1 MVNVEY
7 SEITFIILKNMHHKK
22 NALIWQF
29 QKEGSDNYN
38 YLIGTMHVHDERA
51 FQFEEMFKMAI
62 LKCSQFATEL
72 NLDEA
77 ENMDMVSVTTYPN
90 GTTLNKL
97 IANKLYKKIDAV
109 LTKQTGVGLAQ
120 FEIYHP
126 IMVTNFLTE
135 SLLSKD
141 RWQSLDTML
150 WHFAKENGKI
160 LRGVETTDEQM
171 DVLKKMSVEEQL
183 KGLREM
189 VSHFSKFRKQIQRMA
204 RLYEQANI
212 QKLYKEAKKSTRGN
226 RQLLL
231 YKRNIIMAERL
242 SDMADQGTIC
252 AAIGA
257 GHLAGGKGVLR
268 LLKKKGYIVKPA

>member
-1 MVNVEY
+1 M
-7 SEITFIILKNMHHKK
+7 TRKK
-22 NALIWQF
+22 NTLIWQF
-29 QKEGSDNYN
+29 QKEGSDNCN
-38 YLIGTMHVHDERA
+38 YLIGTMHVRDERA
-51 FQFEEMFKMAI
+51 FQFEEMFKTAI

-77 ENMDMVSVTTYPN
+77 ENLDMVSVTTYPN
-90 GTTLNKL
+90 GTTLSHL
-97 IANKLYKKIDAV
+97 IANKVYKKIDAV
-109 LTKQTGVGLAQ
+109 LQKQTGVGLAQ

-141 RWQSLDTML
+141 RWHSLDTML
-150 WHFAKENGKI
+150 WHFAKKNGKI

-171 DVLKKMSVEEQL
+171 SVLKKMSVEEQL

-189 VSHFSKFRKQIQRMA
+189 VSHFSKFRKQIQHMA
-204 RLYEQANI
+204 RLYEQADI
-212 QKLYKEAKKSTRGN
+212 QKLYKEAKKSTRGS

-242 SDMADQGTIC
+242 SDMADEGSIC

-257 GHLAGGKGVLR
+257 GHLAGSKGVLR
-268 LLKKKGYIVKPA
+268 LLKKKGYDITPI